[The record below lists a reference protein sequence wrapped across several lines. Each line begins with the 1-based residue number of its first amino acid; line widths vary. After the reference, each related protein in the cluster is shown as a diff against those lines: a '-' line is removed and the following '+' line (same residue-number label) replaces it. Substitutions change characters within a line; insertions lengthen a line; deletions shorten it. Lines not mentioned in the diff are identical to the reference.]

1 MPLTWG
7 PYNAYGLTTAA
18 APEEPPIEPQE
29 TFHDGDIIFITR
41 QRCDPPVSFF
51 RVGDMATL
59 VPARDRRW
67 RVANFSGFQGNFGHS
82 IATVC
87 NNGDDWVFYRYR
99 HATNQEIAQRMR
111 R

>member
-1 MPLTWG
+1 
-7 PYNAYGLTTAA
+7 
-18 APEEPPIEPQE
+18 
-29 TFHDGDIIFITR
+29 
-41 QRCDPPVSFF
+41 
-51 RVGDMATL
+51 MATL
-59 VPARDRRW
+59 IPAPDRGW

-111 R
+111 G